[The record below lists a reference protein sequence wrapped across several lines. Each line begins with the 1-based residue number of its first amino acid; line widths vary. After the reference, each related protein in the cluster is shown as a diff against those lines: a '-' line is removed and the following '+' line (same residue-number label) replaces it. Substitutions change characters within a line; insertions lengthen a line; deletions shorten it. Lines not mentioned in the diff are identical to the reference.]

1 MIYLTELQK
10 QKLSD
15 ISLPRRLIRISDFII
30 FGKILKKFIM
40 KFSHMFLSL
49 TILMENINLRILSL
63 NVGIKNSSFE
73 KITNPLVSNGR
84 RFWISFTTK
93 FWQKCELRRI
103 RLS

>member
-15 ISLPRRLIRISDFII
+15 IPLPRRLIRISDFR
-30 FGKILKKFIM
+30 FLVKFSRM

-49 TILMENINLRILSL
+49 TIVMENINLRILSL

>member
-15 ISLPRRLIRISDFII
+15 ISLPRRLIRISDFI
-30 FGKILKKFIM
+30 FLVKFSRM

-49 TILMENINLRILSL
+49 TIVMENINLRILSL